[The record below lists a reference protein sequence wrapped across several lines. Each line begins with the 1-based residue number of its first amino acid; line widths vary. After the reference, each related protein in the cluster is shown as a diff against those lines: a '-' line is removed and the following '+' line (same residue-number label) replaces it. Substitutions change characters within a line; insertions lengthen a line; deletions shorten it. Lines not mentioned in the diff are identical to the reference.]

1 MAALYLHNAMFS
13 PVALQDPVQ
22 GTFSPQHRHKL
33 SSQSNMTTAPSYRT
47 SLSEFSHPTDSLLYP
62 GTSGSL
68 AYADLLSRQPMH
80 PSGPQPG
87 WDLGLSLI
95 GDPPTMNERRDTWER
110 AVKMRLKRLS
120 LTKGMLELLM
130 GEH

>member
-1 MAALYLHNAMFS
+1 
-13 PVALQDPVQ
+13 
-22 GTFSPQHRHKL
+22 
-33 SSQSNMTTAPSYRT
+33 MTTAPSYRT
-47 SLSEFSHPTDSLLYP
+47 SLSDFSHPTDSLLHP

-68 AYADLLSRQPMH
+68 AYADLLSRQPAH

-95 GDPPTMNERRDTWER
+95 GDPPTINERRDTWER